1 MAVVRCQPA
10 PQSLTEET
18 MTDDTP
24 KQETGHRNDDT
35 PETAAEN
42 DADVPRLFYEERDGK
57 YHALLPSGKRPEIRP
72 VRPPGK
78 LRDIMAAHPR
88 PQVPLVEIQPEGV
101 SIAQRF
107 PNPKDP
113 TYLARELQWRK
124 KYMMAMM
131 MRCLFDGL
139 VVPEDDEWAWLLVM
153 EEVPVPQDGP
163 ERVRLYAQEKHPEFW
178 DQEKPDEAASF
189 VAAVQQITMP
199 SEAGIAIARL
209 RFRPDVAEDT
219 VGESEVA
226 AGGIPGQP
234 RGGRIEGG
242 QGIQPDA
249 E

>member
-1 MAVVRCQPA
+1 
-10 PQSLTEET
+10 

-24 KQETGHRNDDT
+24 KRESGGDAAMT

-57 YHALLPSGKRPEIRP
+57 YYVLLPSGKRPEIRP
-72 VRPPGK
+72 VQPSGK
-78 LRDIMAAHPR
+78 LRDIMAAHSR
-88 PQVPLVEIQPEGV
+88 PQVPMVEIQPEGV

-113 TYLARELQWRK
+113 AYLARLLQWRK
-124 KYMMAMM
+124 DYMTAMM

-153 EEVPVPQDGP
+153 TEVPVPQDGP

-178 DQEKPDEAASF
+178 DQEKPGEAATF

-209 RFRPDVAEDT
+209 RFRLDVAEDAI
-219 VGESEVA
+219 GESEA
-226 AGGIPGQP
+226 SAGGIPGQP
-234 RGGRIEGG
+234 GDGRIEDG